1 MPDLPPRPDLGQLRR
16 QAKDLLSAARA
27 GDPEAAGRIQ
37 SVSGQVTLASAQ
49 LAVAREYGFPSWP
62 RLKAEAEARA
72 TDLAQKADAF
82 LEASIRDWTGRAARM
97 LAATPELA
105 TYDFRT
111 AVVLGDAGRVR
122 EVLERDPDLA
132 TRPDSRTG
140 WLPLHA
146 VCASRWHVLDPG
158 RAGGLVEVARLLL
171 DAGADYGTMPPA
183 RGEQARRWPA
193 LFCAV
198 AGAANEPLIRLLL
211 ERGARPDDHTLYLA
225 AFGAETL
232 RLLLP
237 YAGNL
242 AESTVLAAP
251 ISTGDTQS
259 VRLLLEAGADPARPL
274 PGDLFG
280 DTVPVE
286 PPIPPVAAAVQ
297 AECPDELIA
306 LLLEHG
312 GDPEA
317 PDQDGRT
324 PYQRAV
330 RNGRAGIAQLLARHG
345 AGDTATHVDRFL
357 SACRQ
362 GDQAVAQRL
371 LQLDPDLVSRL
382 SAEDHAAVV
391 EAAEH
396 GQAEAVRFMLDAG
409 FPLEARNDDGATP
422 LHAAAGSGS
431 ADVVRLLLDRGA
443 DIEARDTT
451 WDSPPLDWAV
461 VGSGL
466 PRVENPDPDWI
477 TTIQTLVEAD
487 ASTAEIT
494 LSPDDPKPP
503 SPAVAHLLRGYGVP
517 SEQQDLG
524 A

>member
-16 QAKDLLSAARA
+16 QAKDLLRAARA
-27 GDPEAAGRIQ
+27 GDPAAAGRIR
-37 SVSGQVTLASAQ
+37 SVSSQVTLASAQ
-49 LAVAREYGFPSWP
+49 LAVAREYGFASWP
-62 RLKAEAEARA
+62 SLKAGAEARVM
-72 TDLAQKADAF
+72 DLAQQADAF

-97 LAATPELA
+97 LDVTPDLA
-105 TYDFRT
+105 VYDFRT

-122 EVLERDPDLA
+122 EALERDPGLA

-171 DAGADYGTMPPA
+171 DAGADHGTMVLP
-183 RGEQARRWPA
+183 RGSDGQGRRWPA

-198 AGAANEPLIRLLL
+198 AGETNEPVIRLLL
-211 ERGARPDDHTLYLA
+211 ERGARPDDNTLYHA
-225 AFGAETL
+225 AFGRATL

-242 AESTVLAAP
+242 AESTALAAP

-259 VRLLLEAGADPARPL
+259 VRMLLEAGADPSRAL
-274 PGDLFG
+274 PGD
-280 DTVPVE
+280 DAE

-297 AECPDELIA
+297 SECPDDLIA

-317 PDQDGRT
+317 PGQDGRT
-324 PYQRAV
+324 PYQLAV
-330 RNGRAGIAQLLARHG
+330 RKGRAGIARLLARHG
-345 AGDTATHVDRFL
+345 ARDTATHADRFL
-357 SACRQ
+357 AACRQ
-362 GDQAVAQRL
+362 GDEATAQRFL
-371 LQLDPDLVSRL
+371 RQDPHLVSSL
-382 SAEDHAAVV
+382 SADDHAAVV
-391 EAAEH
+391 EAAEL
-396 GQAEAVRFMLDAG
+396 GQAATVRFMLDAG
-409 FPLEARNDDGATP
+409 FPLDARGDEGATP
-422 LHAAAGSGS
+422 LHAAAVSGS
-431 ADVVRLLLDRGA
+431 ADVIRLLLDRGA
-443 DIEARDTT
+443 DIEARDTS
-451 WDSPPLDWAV
+451 WDDTPLGWAV

-477 TTIQTLVEAD
+477 STIQALIEAG
-487 ASTAEIT
+487 ASTAGVT

-503 SPAVAHLLRGYGVP
+503 SPEVAQLLRSYGIP
-517 SEQQDLG
+517 GKQQG
-524 A
+524 PRA